1 MKAGA
6 SLWSSVR
13 LALVWQGWRA
23 RPHCRSHCFSASV
36 FQGGMCWIKLN
47 VFYLE
52 ESLQDLAHKFGN
64 ISSNRK
70 DISIFIQMLQELRFN
85 LGSVVSLQTDSFL
98 KLLFHS
104 FAVWTL
110 LHSPT
115 HCDNARKKD
124 QKIRQLV
131 ILAKRVK
138 VVLDQSVAEIESLR
152 TDAVGLASAQKFYF

>member
-1 MKAGA
+1 
-6 SLWSSVR
+6 
-13 LALVWQGWRA
+13 
-23 RPHCRSHCFSASV
+23 
-36 FQGGMCWIKLN
+36 MCWIKLN

-104 FAVWTL
+104 FA
-110 LHSPT
+110 
-115 HCDNARKKD
+115 A
-124 QKIRQLV
+124 
-131 ILAKRVK
+131 
-138 VVLDQSVAEIESLR
+138 
-152 TDAVGLASAQKFYF
+152 